1 MFASEG
7 IYDLQRVRESKNGV
21 RLTEV
26 GKIDHPE
33 RAINTHFLNSQC
45 VKPGVPNRILRGK
58 HNMAIK
64 GYANSRATE
73 ANELL
78 TEKLAR
84 EERAY
89 RADRLVEKW
98 SKVPEIGKGIK
109 SMGATT
115 ARNLAILLENQ
126 TRTMSR
132 MNEAQLSNNFYG

>member
-1 MFASEG
+1 
-7 IYDLQRVRESKNGV
+7 
-21 RLTEV
+21 
-26 GKIDHPE
+26 
-33 RAINTHFLNSQC
+33 
-45 VKPGVPNRILRGK
+45 
-58 HNMAIK
+58 MAIK

-132 MNEAQLSNNFYG
+132 MNEAQLSNNFYGYTPENMLRLVRLSYPNSVRGDIFTELNSSNMYNIAC